1 MIIIYLYIYLE
12 PNVTQLTSIFEG
24 QPSKTRPCSIKTR
37 VIWVLAKYEYI
48 YIYICTQVY
57 TLDLPPIQEEF
68 KVKVYRVPLLKMG
81 GGWT

>member
-48 YIYICTQVY
+48 YIYIYMYSSIYLGST
-57 TLDLPPIQEEF
+57 PHPGRIQS
-68 KVKVYRVPLLKMG
+68 KGL
-81 GGWT
+81 